1 MIHVLLTS
9 LLLAGPA
16 SAQDAYT
23 TEQLKAKFPYDLGAA
38 EIDVAKY
45 PKKRQDQYETFKKTC
60 SQCHTLARPI
70 NSPLVTA
77 GDWNRYVKRMKV
89 RTKSAP
95 HADIPAAA
103 AKEIVD
109 FLAYDA
115 KVRKVDGKAAF
126 DAESAR
132 LRCLFAKV
140 SAERKREGAASDEQ
154 KVKPL
159 PNDAATG
166 VRPQP

>member
-1 MIHVLLTS
+1 MIQFLLTS
-9 LLLAGPA
+9 LLLAGSA

-23 TEQLKAKFPYDLGAA
+23 AEQLKAKFPYDLGAA
-38 EIDVAKY
+38 EIDVSKY
-45 PKKRQDQYETFKKTC
+45 PPKRQEQYATFRKTC

-70 NSPLVTA
+70 NSPLATA
-77 GDWNRYVKRMKV
+77 NDWNRYVKRMKV
-89 RTKSAP
+89 RTKSTA
-95 HADIPAAA
+95 HAEITAEA

-126 DAESAR
+126 DAESGR
-132 LRCLFAKV
+132 LRELFAKV
-140 SAERKREGAASDEQ
+140 AAARKRKGAASDER
-154 KVKPL
+154 KVKTL
-159 PNDAATG
+159 PYDAATG